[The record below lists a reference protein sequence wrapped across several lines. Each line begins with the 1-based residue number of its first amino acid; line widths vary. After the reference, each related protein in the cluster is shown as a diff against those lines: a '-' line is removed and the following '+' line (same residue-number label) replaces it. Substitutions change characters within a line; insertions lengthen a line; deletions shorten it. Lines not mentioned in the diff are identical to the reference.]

1 MMAYG
6 VQIIGA
12 ERIALHKTYYGALAE
27 TREKML
33 LLVYLILFFPVYFG
47 ARHFI
52 ELSPYLTNVLG
63 GHTLIALFATFVIVA
78 GIFWLKEKI

>member
-1 MMAYG
+1 
-6 VQIIGA
+6 
-12 ERIALHKTYYGALAE
+12 
-27 TREKML
+27 ML